1 MMKRLVIAVLS
12 LHLFVAGLMPAGN
25 VLELVKLPVLITH
38 YQQQHA
44 TNSVWRFLYDHYAG
58 RHNQEHQRD
67 HAELP
72 LHCCLHQAT
81 ALGLPPVLRLLP
93 LPQPLPEFPEARQ
106 YAGEYVASAPRGIS
120 RPCFQPPRPVAASAA
135 SRA

>member
-1 MMKRLVIAVLS
+1 MMKQLVIAVLS

-25 VLELVKLPVLITH
+25 VLELAKLPVLISH

-67 HAELP
+67 HAQLP
-72 LHCCLHQAT
+72 LHCCLHQAV
-81 ALGLPPVLRLLP
+81 ALALPPTLRLLTVPP
-93 LPQPLPEFPEARQ
+93 LPLEFPVDQQ
-106 YAGEYVASAPRGIS
+106 YRGEYVASAPRGIS
-120 RPCFQPPRPVAASAA
+120 RPLFQPPRPVAAFAA